1 MVGNEYFDDAG
12 VVRFIG
18 ETGIV
23 TTVDYFTP
31 VVDDPVDFGR
41 IAAANSLSDIYA
53 MGATPIS
60 ALNIIGFPEKK
71 LPLEVMVDI
80 LKGGAEVSDL
90 ANMPIVGGH
99 SIKSDEPF
107 FGLAVTGQVDINK
120 MMTNAGASIG
130 DQLYLTKPLGSGLI
144 TTAAKNGKVDDN
156 ILNRAVT
163 IMAALNQKASEAAR
177 IAEVKAAT
185 DVTGYGFIGHL
196 MEMMVASKTSAV
208 IQYDAVPLMDGVTE
222 LAAMGIFPGGSNSNF
237 FYVDPLANWD
247 DRLSFEQKKILC
259 DAQTSGGMIISV
271 NNTNAAKLES
281 ALIERNV
288 PVWRVGEVT
297 KRESW
302 LVKVTKS

>member
-1 MVGNEYFDDAG
+1 

-18 ETGIV
+18 DTGIV

-41 IAAANSLSDIYA
+41 IAASNSLSDIYA

-80 LKGGAEVSDL
+80 LKGGAEICKL
-90 ANMPIVGGH
+90 AGMPIVGGH

-107 FGLAVTGQVDINK
+107 FGLSITGQVDIHK
-120 MMTNAGASIG
+120 MMTNSGAKPG

-144 TTAAKNGKVDDN
+144 TTAAKNGKADSDVLQKAL
-156 ILNRAVT
+156 IIMTELNRE
-163 IMAALNQKASEAAR
+163 ASEAAK
-177 IAEVKAAT
+177 IAEVVAAT

-196 MEMMVASKTSAV
+196 IEMMVGSNTSAIV
-208 IQYDAVPLMDGVTE
+208 EYGAVPLMDGVNE
-222 LAAMGIFPGGSNSNF
+222 LAAIGIFPGGSSANL
-237 FYVDPLANWD
+237 FYVDQSVVWD
-247 DRLSFEQKKILC
+247 DALSFEQKKILC
-259 DAQTSGGMIISV
+259 DAQTSGGLIISV
-271 NNTNAAKLES
+271 NATNAATLES

-302 LVKVTKS
+302 LVKVTKN

>member
-1 MVGNEYFDDAG
+1 M
-12 VVRFIG
+12 VRFIG
-18 ETGIV
+18 DTGIV

-80 LKGGAEVSDL
+80 LKGGAEICNL
-90 ANMPIVGGH
+90 AGMPIVGGH

-107 FGLAVTGQVDINK
+107 FGLSITGQVNINK
-120 MMTNAGASIG
+120 MMTNAGAKPG

-144 TTAAKNGKVDDN
+144 TTAAKNGKVDMEV
-156 ILNRAVT
+156 LNKALI
-163 IMAALNQKASEAAR
+163 IMAALNREASEAAK
-177 IAEVKAAT
+177 IAEVVAAT

-196 MEMMVASKTSAV
+196 MEMMVASNTSATV
-208 IQYDAVPLMDGVTE
+208 EYSAVPLMDGVNE
-222 LAAMGIFPGGSNSNF
+222 LAAIGIFPGGSSANF
-237 FYVDPLANWD
+237 FYVDQSAVWD
-247 DRLSFEQKKILC
+247 DGLSFEQKKILC
-259 DAQTSGGMIISV
+259 DAQTSGGLIISV
-271 NNTNAAKLES
+271 NATNAAKLES

>member
-1 MVGNEYFDDAG
+1 M
-12 VVRFIG
+12 
-18 ETGIV
+18 

-80 LKGGAEVSDL
+80 LKGGAEICDL

-107 FGLAVTGQVDINK
+107 FGLSITGQVDVNK
-120 MMTNAGASIG
+120 MMTNSGAKPG

-144 TTAAKNGKVDDN
+144 TTAAKNGKAEPDVLN
-156 ILNRAVT
+156 KALVIMSALNRE
-163 IMAALNQKASEAAR
+163 ASEAAR
-177 IAEVKAAT
+177 IAGVVAAT

-196 MEMMVASKTSAV
+196 MEMMVASNVSAIV
-208 IQYDAVPLMDGVTE
+208 DYGKVPLMDGVNE
-222 LAAMGIFPGGSNSNF
+222 LAAIGIFPGGSSANY
-237 FYVDPLANWD
+237 FYVDQNAFWD
-247 DRLSFEQKKILC
+247 DKLSFEQKKILC
-259 DAQTSGGMIISV
+259 DAQTSGGLIISV
-271 NNTNAAKLES
+271 KNDKATQLES
-281 ALIERNV
+281 ALIERKV
-288 PVWRVGEVT
+288 PVWRVGEVI

-302 LVKVTKS
+302 LVKVTKE

>member
-1 MVGNEYFDDAG
+1 MIRFAGN
-12 VVRFIG
+12 
-18 ETGIV
+18 TGIV

-31 VVDDPVDFGR
+31 VVDDPGDFGR

-53 MGATPIS
+53 MGAVPIS

-71 LPLEVMVDI
+71 LPLEVMVEI
-80 LKGGAEVSDL
+80 LKGGSEICDL

-107 FGLAVTGQVDINK
+107 YGLAVTGQVDIDK
-120 MMTNAGASIG
+120 MMTNAGAAIG

-144 TTAAKNGKVDDN
+144 TTAAKNDKADSSVLSKA
-156 ILNRAVT
+156 IK
-163 IMAALNQKASEAAR
+163 IMASLNKKASEAAR

-208 IQYDAVPLMDGVTE
+208 IQYDAVPLMEGVNE
-222 LAAMGIFPGGSNSNF
+222 LAAIGIFPGGSNSNF
-237 FYVDPLANWD
+237 FYVDPCTNWD
-247 DRLSFEQKKILC
+247 DNLSFEQKKILC
-259 DAQTSGGMIISV
+259 DAQTSGGLILSV
-271 NNTNAAKLES
+271 RKDKASLFES
-281 ALIERNV
+281 ALREREI
-288 PVWRVGEVT
+288 PVCRVGEVT